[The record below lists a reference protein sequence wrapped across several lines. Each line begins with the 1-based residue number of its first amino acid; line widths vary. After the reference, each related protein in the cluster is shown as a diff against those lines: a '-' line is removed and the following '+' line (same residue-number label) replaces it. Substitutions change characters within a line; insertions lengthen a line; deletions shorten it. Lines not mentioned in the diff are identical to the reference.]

1 MAKTQDIKR
10 RIRSV
15 QNTRQLTKAMKMVSA
30 AKLRRAQESVTA
42 SRPYAEQMAGILSS
56 AAGRASADLN
66 PLLQDREERRIEVVL
81 LTGDKGLCGSF
92 NGQILKTAQRFLA
105 ELAPGVEP
113 SLTLIGKRGREF
125 FKRRDVRTR
134 RTWVDVFRNVNFPL
148 AQEIAGD
155 VMERFT
161 SGEVD
166 AVYVLFNRFKS
177 TMSQVPEVRKLLPI
191 EPPEAEIDDSGAIQ
205 EYIYEPAAA
214 SLLDT
219 LLPKSVEMQIYQSM
233 LESCAAEHA
242 ARMTAMDSATRNAGE
257 LIEKLTL
264 HMNRVRQAAIT
275 TEIIEVVSGAAAL
288 R

>member
-30 AKLRRAQESVTA
+30 SKLRRAQEAVTA
-42 SRPYAEQMAGILSS
+42 SRPYADQMTDLLRS
-56 AAGRASADLN
+56 AAGRASVDLS
-66 PLLQDREERRIEVVL
+66 PLLEQRDERRIEVVL
-81 LTGDKGLCGSF
+81 LSGDKGLCGSF
-92 NGQILKTAQRFLA
+92 NGQILKTAQHFLA
-105 ELAPGVEP
+105 ERGEGVES
-113 SLTLIGKRGREF
+113 SLTLVGKRGHDF
-125 FKRRDVRTR
+125 FKRRDVICR
-134 RTWVDVFRNVNFPL
+134 RIWLDAFRKVNFPL
-148 AQEIAGD
+148 AQEIADD
-155 VMERFT
+155 VMDRFT

-191 EPPEAEIDDSGAIQ
+191 EPSEAAVETRGAL
-205 EYIYEPAAA
+205 EDYIYEPGAAA
-214 SLLDT
+214 LLDP
-219 LLPKSVEMQIYQSM
+219 LLPKSVEMQIYQAM

-257 LIEKLTL
+257 MIDKLTL
-264 HMNRVRQAAIT
+264 QMNRVRQAAIT
-275 TEIIEVVSGAAAL
+275 TEIIEVVSGAASL

>member
-30 AKLRRAQESVTA
+30 AKLRRAQEAVTA
-42 SRPYAEQMAGILSS
+42 ARPYAEQMGDILASV
-56 AAGRASADLN
+56 AGRVTSDMS
-66 PLLQDREERRIEVVL
+66 PLLAEREPRRIEVVL
-81 LTGDKGLCGSF
+81 LSGDKGLCGSF
-92 NGQILKTAQRFLA
+92 NSQILKTAQRFLA
-105 ELAPGVEP
+105 DLGPDVESSM
-113 SLTLIGKRGREF
+113 SLVGKRGRDF
-125 FKRRDVRTR
+125 FRRRHPHCR
-134 RTWVDVFRNVNFPL
+134 REWIDVFRDINFPL

-155 VMERFT
+155 QMERFT
-161 SGEVD
+161 AGDFD
-166 AVYVLFNRFKS
+166 AVYLLFNRFKS
-177 TMSQVPEVRKLLPI
+177 TMSQVPVVQKLLPI
-191 EPPEAEIDDSGAIQ
+191 EPPTVEADESGAIQ
-205 EYIYEPAAA
+205 EYIYEPGAAA
-214 SLLDT
+214 LLDT
-219 LLPKSVEMQIYQSM
+219 LLPQSVQMQVYQAL

-288 R
+288 S

>member
-30 AKLRRAQESVTA
+30 AKLRRAQEAVTA
-42 SRPYAEQMAGILSS
+42 SRPYAEQMADILSS
-56 AAGRASADLN
+56 AAGRASADLS
-66 PLLQDREERRIEVVL
+66 PLLEHRDERRVEVVL

-92 NGQILKTAQRFLA
+92 NGQILKTAQRFLDD
-105 ELAPGVEP
+105 LAPGVE
-113 SLTLIGKRGREF
+113 SSMTLIGKRGRDHF
-125 FKRRDVRTR
+125 RRRHPDCR
-134 RTWVDVFRNVNFPL
+134 REWIDVFRDVNFPL

-166 AVYVLFNRFKS
+166 AVYTLFNRFKS

-191 EPPEAEIDDSGAIQ
+191 EPPAAEAPSDGAIE

-214 SLLDT
+214 TLLDT
-219 LLPKSVEMQIYQSM
+219 LLPKSVEMQVYQAM

-257 LIEKLTL
+257 MIDKLTL
-264 HMNRVRQAAIT
+264 QMNRVRQAAIT
-275 TEIIEVVSGAAAL
+275 TEIIEVVSGAAAQG
-288 R
+288 

>member
-30 AKLRRAQESVTA
+30 AKLRRAQEAVTA
-42 SRPYAEQMAGILSS
+42 SRPYAEQMADILSS
-56 AAGRASADLN
+56 AAGRASVDLS
-66 PLLQDREERRIEVVL
+66 PLLERRDERRVEVVL

-92 NGQILKTAQRFLA
+92 NGQILKTAQRFLDD
-105 ELAPGVEP
+105 LGGGVES
-113 SLTLIGKRGREF
+113 SLTLIGKRGRDF
-125 FKRRDVRTR
+125 FKRRHVNCR
-134 RTWVDVFRNVNFPL
+134 RSWTDVFRDVNFPL

-191 EPPEAEIDDSGAIQ
+191 EPPAADVDPGGAIE

-219 LLPKSVEMQIYQSM
+219 LLPKSVEMQVYQAM

-257 LIEKLTL
+257 MIDKLTL
-264 HMNRVRQAAIT
+264 QMNRVRQAAIT
-275 TEIIEVVSGAAAL
+275 TEIIEVVSGAAAQG
-288 R
+288 

>member
-30 AKLRRAQESVTA
+30 AKLRRAQEAVTA
-42 SRPYAEQMAGILSS
+42 ARPYADQMGDILSS
-56 AAGRASADLN
+56 VAGRVTADMS
-66 PLLQDREERRIEVVL
+66 PLLAERETRRVEIVL
-81 LTGDKGLCGSF
+81 LSGDKGLCGSF
-92 NGQILKTAQRFLA
+92 NSQILKTAQRFMADLG
-105 ELAPGVEP
+105 PGVET
-113 SLTLIGKRGREF
+113 SLSLIGKRGRDF
-125 FKRRDVRTR
+125 FRRRHANCR
-134 RTWVDVFRNVNFPL
+134 REWIDVFRDVNFPL
-148 AQEIAGD
+148 AQEIAD
-155 VMERFT
+155 DQMERFT
-161 SGEVD
+161 AGEVD

-177 TMSQVPEVRKLLPI
+177 TMSQVPTVHKLLPI
-191 EPPEAEIDDSGAIQ
+191 EPPPAEVDESGAIQ
-205 EYIYEPAAA
+205 DYIYEPGAAA
-214 SLLDT
+214 LLDT
-219 LLPKSVEMQIYQSM
+219 LLPQSVQMQVYQAM

-288 R
+288 S

>member
-30 AKLRRAQESVTA
+30 AKLRRAQEAVNA
-42 SRPYAEQMAGILSS
+42 ARPYAEQMTEILASV
-56 AAGRASADLN
+56 AGRVSPEVS
-66 PLLQDREERRIEVVL
+66 PLLETREPERVEIVL
-81 LTGDKGLCGSF
+81 LSGDKGLCGSF
-92 NGQILKTAQRFLA
+92 NSQIIKTAQRFMSDLDRSTA
-105 ELAPGVEP
+105 T
-113 SLTLIGKRGREF
+113 SLTAIGKRGRDF
-125 FKRRDVRTR
+125 FRRRHPDLR
-134 RTWVDVFRNVNFPL
+134 REWIDVFREVDFPL

-155 VMERFT
+155 LMDRFV

-166 AVYVLFNRFKS
+166 AVYLLFNRFKS
-177 TMSQVPEVRKLLPI
+177 TMTQVPEVRKLLPI
-191 EPPEAEIDDSGAIQ
+191 EPPPPEPDEAGAVQ
-205 EYIYEPAAA
+205 EYIYEPEAGA
-214 SLLDT
+214 LLDT
-219 LLPKSVEMQIYQSM
+219 LLPQSVQMQVYQAM

-257 LIEKLTL
+257 MIEKLTL

-288 R
+288 S